1 MKLINKS
8 MLTVLITLS
17 TASVYYAQETQ
28 DSVKTKSKDIEEV
41 ILQGVTD
48 IAKDRKTPV
57 AASTIKAAQI
67 VERLGNQELTEILN
81 TTPSVYATKSGGG
94 FGDGGITMRGFESRN
109 IAVMVNGMPVNDMEG
124 GSVYFSNW
132 TGLADVTSIMQVQRG
147 LGSSKLGIASVGGT
161 MNFITRTADMKKGG
175 VVRLGV
181 GNDDYLKTSF
191 AYNTGKSDN
200 GWASSFL
207 MSRTAGGTY
216 IENTEFESYAYYF
229 ALGWE
234 ASKKHNFQFTLT
246 SSPQWHDQRTFAP
259 TIGNYIK
266 FNPDN
271 DGSPYRQY
279 NSDFGYK
286 TGANGDRYAIA
297 NRSNYYAKP
306 VMMLNWDWTM
316 NEKSKLSTV
325 LYMSN
330 GRGGGTGDLGSYW
343 TGKFNSSGNPTTTN
357 INSYRGADGTFNYDQ
372 IFALNNGLNA
382 GAPYQVTDPVTGKV
396 STVRDGIV
404 RRASVNSHNWYGIL
418 ANFQHKVNDNLSFS
432 VGTDNRYYYGYHYQ
446 VVSDLYNANSYKETL
461 NANVTPYNVTNVYD
475 YKKLSW
481 NPFGGKTAPLNDQV
495 GYSNDGE
502 VLWYSGFAQVEYSKD
517 NLSAFVQGSVS
528 NQSYQRIDNFVK
540 DGVTMQQNQTVNTK
554 TGFKDLLGYNVK
566 GGANYNINDYHNV
579 FANIGYYSKQ
589 PFMNSV
595 YPSNL
600 QVLNP
605 SLTNEKIFSAEIGYG
620 FRSPKFTA
628 NVNLY
633 RTEWKDRWLRRSNQV
648 FEIADPTTP
657 TGIGTVN
664 GYSEISGITQLHMG
678 VEVDAVY
685 KPFHFLEF
693 QGMLS
698 YGDYQ
703 YKGNATGTNF
713 DENNNPVAVV
723 GNKTTNTLY
732 LDGVKVG
739 GSSSNS
745 IPQVTASLGL
755 TARPVR
761 DLNIYGT
768 WRYVGKLYSSI
779 DAATFTTVANQ
790 ERGSLQLPDFNLF
803 DIGASFKIRLKNTA
817 QYFTVGANVYN
828 LFDTTYIADGA
839 TNNFVKNVG
848 DFKTNTNTD
857 AQAQALYNTYIN
869 NPANFYKGIDTSNRV
884 FFGFGRTWAAN
895 LSFNF

>member
-1 MKLINKS
+1 

-28 DSVKTKSKDIEEV
+28 DTVKTKSKDIEEV

-94 FGDGGITMRGFESRN
+94 FGDGSITMRGFESRN

-181 GNDDYLKTSF
+181 GNNDYLKTSF

-216 IENTEFESYAYYF
+216 IENTDFESYAYYF

-246 SSPQWHDQRTFAP
+246 SSPQWHDQRTYAS
-259 TIGNYIK
+259 TIFNYIK

-271 DGSPYRQY
+271 DNTPYRQY

-297 NRSNYYAKP
+297 NRANYYSKP

-330 GRGGGTGDLGSYW
+330 GRGGGTGDLGRVGGKGL
-343 TGKFNSSGNPTTTN
+343 TGYYDNTGHFDYDAVFAANAAVNP
-357 INSYRGADGTFNYDQ
+357 YAPGAANGGTL
-372 IFALNNGLNA
+372 I
-382 GAPYQVTDPVTGKV
+382 
-396 STVRDGIV
+396 
-404 RRASVNSHNWYGIL
+404 RRSSVNSHNWYGIL
-418 ANFQHKVNDNLSFS
+418 ANFQHKVNDNWSFS
-432 VGTDNRYYYGYHYQ
+432 VGTDDRYYYGYHYQ
-446 VVSDLYNANSYKETL
+446 VISDLYGATGYKENK
-461 NANVTPYNVTNVYD
+461 NANVAPYVASNVYD

-481 NPFGGKTAPLNDQV
+481 NPFGGKTAPISDQV

-502 VLWYSGFAQVEYSKD
+502 VLWYSAFAQAEYSKD

-540 DGVTMQQNQTVNTK
+540 DGVTMQQGQVVNTK
-554 TGFKDLLGYNVK
+554 TGFKDLFGYNIK

-579 FANIGYYSKQ
+579 FANVGYYSKQ

-595 YPSNL
+595 YPSNF

-605 SLTNEKIFSAEIGYG
+605 TLTNEKIFSAEIGYG
-620 FRSPKFTA
+620 FRSPKLSA

-633 RTEWKDRWLRRSNQV
+633 RTEWKDRWLRRGNQI
-648 FEIADPTTP
+648 FDIADPANPGST
-657 TGIGTVN
+657 IAVN

-685 KPFHFLEF
+685 KPFHFLEV

-713 DENNNPVAVV
+713 DDNNNPVAVV

-745 IPQVTASLGL
+745 IPQVTASLGA
-755 TARPVR
+755 TVRPVR

-848 DFKTNTNTD
+848 DFKTATNTD

>member
-67 VERLGNQELTEILN
+67 IERLGNQELTEILN

-132 TGLADVTSIMQVQRG
+132 TGLADVTSFVQTQRG

-191 AYNTGKSDN
+191 AYNTGKSEN

-207 MSRTAGGTY
+207 MSRTSGGTY
-216 IENTEFESYAYYF
+216 IENTDFEAYAYYF

-234 ASKKHNFQFTLT
+234 PNKKHNFQFMLT

-259 TIGNYIK
+259 TIANYIR

-306 VMMLNWDWTM
+306 VMMVNWDWTM

-330 GRGGGTGDLGSYW
+330 GRGGGTGDLGRVNNQSLVNNFTDN
-343 TGKFNSSGNPTTTN
+343 TGH
-357 INSYRGADGTFNYDQ
+357 FNYDGV
-372 IFALNNGLNA
+372 FAANGAVNPYA
-382 GAPYQVTDPVTGKV
+382 NGAANGGTL
-396 STVRDGIV
+396 I

-418 ANFQHKVNDNLSFS
+418 ANFQHKVNDNWSFS
-432 VGTDNRYYYGYHYQ
+432 VGTDDRYYYGYHYQ
-446 VVSDLYNANSYKETL
+446 VVSDLYGATGYKEGG
-461 NANVTPYNVTNVYD
+461 NANVAPYVANKVFD

-481 NPFGGKTAPLNDQV
+481 NPFGGSTAPINEQV

-517 NLSAFVQGSVS
+517 NLSAFVQCSVS

-540 DGVTMQQNQTVNTK
+540 DGSTLKGQTVNTK
-554 TGFKDLLGYNVK
+554 TGFKDLIGYNVK

-589 PFMNSV
+589 PFLNTV
-595 YPSNL
+595 YPNNQQL
-600 QVLNP
+600 LNP
-605 SLTNEKIFSAEIGYG
+605 NLTNEKIFSAEIGYG
-620 FRSPKFTA
+620 FRSPKLSA

-633 RTEWKDRWLRRSNQV
+633 RTEWKDRWLRRSNVQFPV
-648 FEIADPTTP
+648 PDASSP
-657 TGIGTVN
+657 TGTTIVN
-664 GYSEISGITQLHMG
+664 GYTEINGLTQLHMG
-678 VEVDAVY
+678 VEFDAVY
-685 KPFHFLEF
+685 KPFPFLDINAMF
-693 QGMLS
+693 SL
-698 YGDYQ
+698 GDYT

-713 DENNNPVAVV
+713 DDNNNPVDGAA
-723 GNKTTNTLY
+723 NTTLY

-739 GSSSNS
+739 GSSNNS
-745 IPQVTASLGL
+745 IPQLTSSLGA
-755 TARPVR
+755 TIKPVK
-761 DLNIYGT
+761 DLNVYGT
-768 WRYVGKLYSSI
+768 WRYVGKIYSTI
-779 DAATFTTVANQ
+779 DAQTFTNEANQ
-790 ERGSLQLPDFNLF
+790 ARGTLKLPDFNLL
-803 DIGASFKIRLKNTA
+803 DVGASYKIRLRNND
-817 QYFTVGANVYN
+817 QYFTVGFNIYN
-828 LFDTTYIADGA
+828 LLDTTYISDGA
-839 TNNFVKNVG
+839 TNIFGSDVITTNNDPDKG
-848 DFKTNTNTD
+848 KTYE
-857 AQAQALYNTYIN
+857 QAGRMYD
-869 NPANFYKGIDTSNRV
+869 GIATGNRV
-884 FFGFGRTWAAN
+884 FFGFGRTWSAN

>member
-1 MKLINKS
+1 

-28 DSVKTKSKDIEEV
+28 DTVKTKSKDIEEV

-94 FGDGGITMRGFESRN
+94 FGDGSITMRGFESRN

-181 GNDDYLKTSF
+181 GNNDYLKTSF

-216 IENTEFESYAYYF
+216 IENTDFESYAYYF

-246 SSPQWHDQRTFAP
+246 SSPQWHDQRTYAS
-259 TIGNYIK
+259 TIFNYIK

-271 DGSPYRQY
+271 DNTPYRQY

-297 NRSNYYAKP
+297 NRANYYSKP

-330 GRGGGTGDLGSYW
+330 GRGGGTGDLGRVGGKGL
-343 TGKFNSSGNPTTTN
+343 TGYYDNTGHFDYDAVFAANAAVNP
-357 INSYRGADGTFNYDQ
+357 YAPGAANGGTL
-372 IFALNNGLNA
+372 I
-382 GAPYQVTDPVTGKV
+382 
-396 STVRDGIV
+396 
-404 RRASVNSHNWYGIL
+404 RRSSVNSHNWYGIL
-418 ANFQHKVNDNLSFS
+418 ANFQHKVNDNWSFS
-432 VGTDNRYYYGYHYQ
+432 VGTDDRYYYGYHYQ
-446 VVSDLYNANSYKETL
+446 VISDLYGATGYKENK
-461 NANVTPYNVTNVYD
+461 NANVAPYVASNVYD

-481 NPFGGKTAPLNDQV
+481 NPFGGKTAPISDQV

-502 VLWYSGFAQVEYSKD
+502 VLWYSAFAQAEYSKD

-540 DGVTMQQNQTVNTK
+540 DGVTMQQGQVVNTK
-554 TGFKDLLGYNVK
+554 TGFKDLFGYNIK

-579 FANIGYYSKQ
+579 FANVGYYSKQ

-595 YPSNL
+595 YPSNF

-605 SLTNEKIFSAEIGYG
+605 TLTNEKIFSAEIGYG
-620 FRSPKFTA
+620 FRSPKLSA

-633 RTEWKDRWLRRSNQV
+633 RTEWKDRWLRRGNQI
-648 FEIADPTTP
+648 FDIADPANPGST
-657 TGIGTVN
+657 IAVN

-685 KPFHFLEF
+685 KPFHFLEV

-713 DENNNPVAVV
+713 DDNNNPVAVV

-745 IPQVTASLGL
+745 IPQVTASLGV

-848 DFKTNTNTD
+848 DFKTATNTD